1 MLDITFQYLN
11 TVKHILTS
19 YSITCFIAQKVSK
32 VAFISYHGFA
42 MREVSVNSTSLY
54 ETN

>member
-1 MLDITFQYLN
+1 MSQIYETFSFTGNICLRA
-11 TVKHILTS
+11 T
-19 YSITCFIAQKVSK
+19 
-32 VAFISYHGFA
+32 YHGYA